1 MSSVRICGDGDL
13 PDGTARR
20 FDAGG
25 HCVALVRI
33 GGDYFAIG
41 DTCSHADYSLS
52 DGEVDDFD
60 CTLEC
65 PKHGSLFDL
74 RTGEPLTL
82 PATRPVA
89 AYEVSVVEGGVY
101 VELPRAGG
109 EGGGGAAAAAEAG
122 GEGTSGGGGSS
133 GPTPDSEAA
142 GDQAGGG
149 TPDGERAS
157 GAETGEG
164 R

>member
-1 MSSVRICGDGDL
+1 MSSVRVCGDGDL
-13 PDGTARR
+13 PDGAARR

-89 AYEVSVVEGGVY
+89 AYAVSVEEGGVY
-101 VELPRAGG
+101 VELPRSGGGGGGAGG
-109 EGGGGAAAAAEAG
+109 EGSAG
-122 GEGTSGGGGSS
+122 EPGDKPAGEGTSGGGS
-133 GPTPDSEAA
+133 GDS
-142 GDQAGGG
+142 GGG
-149 TPDGERAS
+149 GVS
-157 GAETGEG
+157 GVETAEG

>member
-82 PATRPVA
+82 PATRPVV
-89 AYEVSVVEGGVY
+89 AYEVSVEEGGVY
-101 VELPRAGG
+101 VELPRPGG
-109 EGGGGAAAAAEAG
+109 ERGGG
-122 GEGTSGGGGSS
+122 
-133 GPTPDSEAA
+133 EAA
-142 GDQAGGG
+142 S
-149 TPDGERAS
+149 EEVKR
-157 GAETGEG
+157 
-164 R
+164 